1 MTKKLIIILIFLGF
15 LFLSSTFLVAPEK
28 LRVDFL
34 DIGQG
39 DAILL
44 NLPQGTRILV
54 DAGPD
59 NLLINRLGD
68 ALPWWEQKIDY
79 VIISHYH
86 ADHILGLIELVEKY
100 KIGQVLSTAHQP
112 DDFLYRVLVAKLKAK
127 NIPLVFVQTGQ
138 ILNFEQNISMQVI
151 SAEHDNKDYN
161 DNSLVVRFDYLHSS
175 VLFTGDLT
183 AEVETKLSKGD
194 LSLQSDLLKV
204 AHHGSRYS
212 SSKEFLDLVRPKF
225 CVISVGDDN
234 DFQHPHPEALTRLSQ
249 VQCQIYLTQ
258 DFGTLSWQSDGKSW
272 NLLD

>member
-1 MTKKLIIILIFLGF
+1 MTKKLIIIFIFLGF

-100 KIGQVLSTAHQP
+100 KIGQVLSTTHQP

-138 ILNFEQNISMQVI
+138 ILNFEKNISMQVI

-161 DNSLVVRFDYLHSS
+161 DNSLVVRFDYLYSS

-183 AEVETKLSKGD
+183 AEVEAKLIKSD
-194 LSLQSDLLKV
+194 LNLQSDLLKV

-212 SSKEFLDLVRPKF
+212 SSEEFLDLVRPKF

-234 DFQHPHPEALTRLSQ
+234 DFRHPHAETLTRLSQ

-272 NLLD
+272 NLSD

>member
-1 MTKKLIIILIFLGF
+1 MTKKLIIIFIFLGI

-127 NIPLVFVQTGQ
+127 NIPLVFVQAGQ
-138 ILNFEQNISMQVI
+138 ILNFEKNISMQVI
-151 SAEHDNKDYN
+151 SAERDNKDYN
-161 DNSLVVRFDYLHSS
+161 DNSLVVRFDYLQSS

-183 AEVETKLSKGD
+183 AEVEAKLSKSD
-194 LSLQSDLLKV
+194 LNLQSDLLKV

-212 SSKEFLDLVRPKF
+212 SSEEFLDSVRPKF

-234 DFQHPHPEALTRLSQ
+234 DFQHPHAETLTRLSQ

-258 DFGTLSWQSDGKSW
+258 DFGTLSWQSDGISW